1 MSNTYADKFVVANGI
16 RVHYQEWG
24 DPSRPD
30 VLLVHGWST
39 AAPIWHEIASELSSE
54 YHVIV
59 PDNRGNG
66 ESQVQEHG
74 YKLSDYVEDLA
85 KLILEIHLDRPAL
98 VGSSWGGNIGTY
110 MAVEYPE
117 LISKVVLA
125 DPVYWKMIDAF
136 KTIIPHIISRLKDS
150 EDTVRL
156 KALQNGANQ
165 QKAEREVYINYH
177 FSPEVLKHI
186 ATQNRDWSLES
197 ENYLAG
203 SSVPTLLL
211 IADPEAGGY
220 ISETEFEHIR
230 EIASA
235 NVELR
240 FWKGVGHLMHAE
252 APNRFLREVK
262 EFLLRPS
269 AGP

>member
-1 MSNTYADKFVVANGI
+1 MSNTYTEKFIVANGI
-16 RVHYQEWG
+16 RIHYQEWG
-24 DPSRPD
+24 DSSRPD

-39 AAPIWHEIASELSSE
+39 SAPIWHEIACELSSV

-66 ESQVQEHG
+66 ESQVQDHG
-74 YKLSDYVEDLA
+74 YKLSDYAEDLA
-85 KLILEIHLDRPAL
+85 KLIIEIDLVRPAL

-110 MAVEYPE
+110 MAVEHPK

-136 KTIIPHIISRLKDS
+136 KTIIPSIISRLEDS
-150 EDTVRL
+150 EDTIRL
-156 KALQNGANQ
+156 NALQNGADH

-177 FSPEVLKHI
+177 FSPIVLERI

-197 ENYLAG
+197 ENYLAS

-220 ISETEFEHIR
+220 ISDMEFDHIR
-230 EIASA
+230 AIAST
-235 NVELR
+235 NVEVRL
-240 FWKGVGHLMHAE
+240 WKGVGHLMHIE
-252 APNRFLREVK
+252 APERFVREVR
-262 EFLLRPS
+262 EFLLAP

>member
-1 MSNTYADKFVVANGI
+1 MLNTYTEKFVVVNGV

-24 DPSRPD
+24 ESSSPD

-39 AAPIWHEIASELSSE
+39 SAPIWHEIACELSSD

-74 YKLSDYVEDLA
+74 YRLSDYATDLA
-85 KLILEIHLDRPAL
+85 KLILEIQLDRPAL

-110 MAVEYPE
+110 MAVEYAE
-117 LISKVVLA
+117 LVSKVILA

-136 KTIIPHIISRLKDS
+136 KTIIPSIISRLKDS
-150 EDTVRL
+150 EETVRL
-156 KALQNGANQ
+156 KALQNGADH

-177 FSPEVLKHI
+177 FSPIVLKHI
-186 ATQNRDWSLES
+186 AIQNRDWSLDS
-197 ENYLAG
+197 ENFLADL
-203 SSVPTLLL
+203 SVPTLLL
-211 IADPEAGGY
+211 IADPKVGGY
-220 ISETEFEHIR
+220 ISEFEFEHIR

-240 FWKGVGHLMHAE
+240 LWKGVGHLMHAE
-252 APNRFLREVK
+252 DPNRFLREVRD
-262 EFLLRPS
+262 FLLPP
-269 AGP
+269 AGT